1 VDYIVICAVS
11 LAVSALTLFSGFGLG
26 TILMPVF
33 AIFFPVKFA
42 VAATAVVHLANN
54 LFKILLVGR
63 HADPKTVVRFAIPAA
78 VFAGVG
84 AFLLGY
90 LSDMAPLIR
99 YELGDRICEITT
111 VKVVMA
117 VLIGFFALWDLSP
130 RFEKL
135 VFEPKYAPVG
145 GALSGF
151 FGGLSGLQ
159 GALRS
164 AFLIRCGL
172 GKEAFIATGVVST
185 VIVDMS
191 RLVVYGA
198 TFVAKDSS
206 VLAVQHAS
214 GLIVAGIIAAFAGS
228 FLGARLMK
236 KITMK
241 AVQIIVGVML
251 LLLAIALGTGL
262 I

>member
-1 VDYIVICAVS
+1 
-11 LAVSALTLFSGFGLG
+11 LA
-26 TILMPVF
+26 I
-33 AIFFPVKFA
+33 AI
-42 VAATAVVHLANN
+42 
-54 LFKILLVGR
+54 
-63 HADPKTVVRFAIPAA
+63 
-78 VFAGVG
+78 
-84 AFLLGY
+84 
-90 LSDMAPLIR
+90 
-99 YELGDRICEITT
+99 
-111 VKVVMA
+111 
-117 VLIGFFALWDLSP
+117 
-130 RFEKL
+130 
-135 VFEPKYAPVG
+135 
-145 GALSGF
+145 SGF

-241 AVQIIVGVML
+241 AVQIIVGLML
-251 LLLAIALGTGL
+251 LLLAIALGIGL